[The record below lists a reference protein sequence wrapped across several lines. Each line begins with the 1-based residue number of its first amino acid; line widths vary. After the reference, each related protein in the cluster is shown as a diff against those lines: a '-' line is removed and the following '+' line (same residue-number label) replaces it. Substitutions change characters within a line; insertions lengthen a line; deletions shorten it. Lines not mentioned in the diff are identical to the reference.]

1 MITMTETKKFTAR
14 WILFD
19 LVKQDTLTD
28 EQADWYHDAMWLRP
42 ALQGNLVPAVMRITE
57 KHLPIFREDYHT
69 PKMVELG
76 MYERGEISPLAQM
89 IYAKTDFVG
98 ETKRAERRLIR
109 QAYKEYENRMFNTQ
123 YLHSM
128 IMGGIP
134 QGHTVIKGL
143 MASWHDWN
151 GVQGFDA
158 ESFETGYLLRF
169 HPITEYRIDSISP
182 AEDNDIDLIS
192 SFCPHCLHHAVG
204 ECMSD
209 SDFLHCSQCDTL
221 IEVVE

>member
-1 MITMTETKKFTAR
+1 MTETNKWTAR
-14 WILFD
+14 WILLD

-28 EQADWYHDAMWLRP
+28 EQANWYHDAMWLRP
-42 ALQGNLVPAVMRITE
+42 ALQGGLVPAVMRITE
-57 KHLPIFREDYHT
+57 KHLHIFREDYHT
-69 PKMVELG
+69 PEMVALG
-76 MYERGEISPLAQM
+76 MYERGEITPLAQL
-89 IYAKTDFVG
+89 IYVKTEFLVG
-98 ETKRAERRLIR
+98 ETMSPERAERRLIKL
-109 QAYKEYENRMFNTQ
+109 AYREYENRMFKTP

-128 IMGGIP
+128 IHSGIP
-134 QGHTVIKGL
+134 QGHTVINGL

-158 ESFETGYLLRF
+158 KSFEHGYVEDHR
-169 HPITEYRIDSISP
+169 TEYRIESIEP

-209 SDFLHCSQCDTL
+209 SDFLHCSHCDTL